1 MARLV
6 ENFNI
11 TQDGA
16 LTMKGRICVPDDK
29 DLRNLIMK
37 EAHCS
42 AYAMHPG
49 NTKMYQTIK
58 ENYQWPGMKKDI
70 RVKMF
75 SVPTGEDGTSKTF

>member
-1 MARLV
+1 
-6 ENFNI
+6 
-11 TQDGA
+11 
-16 LTMKGRICVPDDK
+16 MKGRVCVCWCE
-29 DLRNLIMK
+29 DLRKLIMEK
-37 EAHCS
+37 AHCLT
-42 AYAMHPG
+42 YAMHPG